1 MAERL
6 HPLHP
11 AGEGRHVV
19 GIPRRSVRVVLVR
32 PEVPANVGAAARTI
46 RNTGL
51 EGLSLVAPGDW
62 RTVEC
67 WRTAWGAQDVLEQ
80 AQVFDD
86 LASAVAGAHTV
97 IAFSGK
103 RDRERPTLDVRE
115 AAEEVAAMAA
125 GERAD
130 LVFGGETSGLTLDE
144 LDLCGRRALIPSH
157 PDQPSLNLSHAVMV
171 AAYEVF
177 RPSDRPPGRRGRATH
192 GGREEMLELLRKG
205 LLAIGA
211 LPPVNTD
218 SFFGEWRALFQRA
231 ELTTKELR
239 LLEHMA
245 RKMIQRGPGPS

>member
-1 MAERL
+1 
-6 HPLHP
+6 
-11 AGEGRHVV
+11 
-19 GIPRRSVRVVLVR
+19 VLVR

-67 WRTAWGAQDVLEQ
+67 WRTAWGAHEVLEQ

-86 LASAVAGAHTV
+86 LAAAVAGAHTV

-103 RDRERPTLDVRE
+103 RDREHPTLDVRE
-115 AAEEVAAMAA
+115 AAQEVAGMAA
-125 GERAD
+125 GERAA
-130 LVFGGETSGLTLDE
+130 LVFGGETSGLTLAE
-144 LDLCGRRALIPSH
+144 LELCGRRAIIPSH

-177 RPSDRPPGRRGRATH
+177 RPSEQPPGRRGRATH
-192 GGREEMLELLRKG
+192 ENREAMLDLLRQG

-218 SFFGEWRALFQRA
+218 SFFGEWRGLFQRA
-231 ELTTKELR
+231 DLSAKEVR

-245 RKMIQRGPGPS
+245 RKMIQRGPSSS